1 MISKDTLTRGY
12 NKFDYVV
19 GAPTPPLWVDGT
31 PEAGEH
37 SLQVDP
43 VVVSD
48 DILEQ
53 LRGTGASVA
62 TGEKEVIAGTRDWWA
77 RTMIAETSGNP
88 PTPVA
93 TIVMVKT
100 VDQVVDVVKIASAN
114 SIPITVSA
122 GRSNVTG
129 SALPLR
135 GGIVLDTTDLNK
147 FIGVDPVSQIAE
159 VEAGMYWDVFETEVQ
174 NNHGLTAG
182 NYPSGFGQCTIG
194 GQIACRGAGQLSTRY
209 GKIEDMVYGLD
220 VVMPNGDLVTL
231 GESARGAV
239 GPDLKGLIV
248 GSEGTLGVVVRAR
261 IMLHKLPDY
270 AKAFAVGYET
280 FADGLDACRRI
291 LQAGTT
297 PAVVRLYDKLESG
310 IQFGKPDTNV
320 LLVADEGNPSI
331 VDVMLEVAHEI
342 CREKGEELDGDAI
355 FERWLE
361 TRMLLG
367 KSADGFKKNPGFV
380 SDTLEM
386 VGSWKDLPAIYD
398 EVVQAVESV
407 DGTQGCSAH
416 MSHAYV
422 SAGCIYFS
430 MRGTTDVEKRT
441 EWYREIWDRAN
452 AVLIKHDATLS
463 HHHGVGLVR
472 ARFMEPSLG
481 SGFSILQ
488 QVKKCFDPKNIFN
501 PGKLGLD

>member
-19 GAPTPPLWVDGT
+19 GAHTPPYFTNDDTV
-31 PEAGEH
+31 AGES
-37 SLQVDP
+37 SLQTDP
-43 VVVSD
+43 VVLSD
-48 DILEQ
+48 DLLEQ
-53 LRGTGASVA
+53 LRGTGADV
-62 TGEKEVIAGTRDWWA
+62 TNDEKDVIRDTRDWWA
-77 RTMIAETSGNP
+77 RSMIAETSGNP
-88 PTPVA
+88 ATPVA
-93 TIVMVKT
+93 TIVRIHS
-100 VDQVVDVVKIASAN
+100 VDEVVAVVKIAHAN
-114 SIPITVSA
+114 GIPLTVSA

-129 SALPLR
+129 AALPLR
-135 GGIVLDTTDLNK
+135 GGIVLDTTELNK

-239 GPDLKGLIV
+239 GSDLKGLIV

-270 AKAFAVGYET
+270 AKAFAVGFET
-280 FADGLDACRRI
+280 FADGLDACRRL
-291 LQAGTT
+291 LQAGAT

-310 IQFGKPDTNV
+310 IQFGLPDTNV
-320 LLVADEGNPSI
+320 LLVADEGNPPI
-331 VDVMLEVAHEI
+331 VDVMLDVSHKI
-342 CREKGEELDGDAI
+342 CSEKGEELDGDVI

-367 KSADGFKKNPGFV
+367 KSSDGFKRAPGFV

-386 VGSWKDLPAIYD
+386 VGCWKDLAAIYD
-398 EVVQAVESV
+398 ELVEAVESV
-407 DGTQGCSAH
+407 PGTNGCSAH

-430 MRGTTDVEKRT
+430 MRGTTEVDQRS

-452 AVLIKHDATLS
+452 AVLIKYGATLS
-463 HHHGVGLVR
+463 HHHGVGMVR

-481 SGFSILQ
+481 TGFEILQ
-488 QVKKCFDPKNIFN
+488 QLKKCFDPQNIFN